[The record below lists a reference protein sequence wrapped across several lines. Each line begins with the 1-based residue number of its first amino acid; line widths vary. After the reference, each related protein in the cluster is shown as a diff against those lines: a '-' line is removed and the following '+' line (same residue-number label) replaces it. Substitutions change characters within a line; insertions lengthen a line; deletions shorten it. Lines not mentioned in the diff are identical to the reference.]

1 MRGAISIL
9 VTAGLL
15 AGCASSPP
23 PEPAA
28 TAAAEAPRPTASQA
42 LAALFRDIDE
52 ASLRRNPIQATAR
65 GDLRYADRL
74 GDFFSDSYYEAEREA
89 ARADLAALAAI
100 DRGALSADERVAYDV
115 FKWQRGMD
123 LKGLEGEIFAASMVR
138 PVDHFNG
145 FHTFFA
151 DLSSGEGIAPYKTV
165 KDYENGL
172 SRTKDFVRLVD
183 SAIARME
190 QGLAAGVVQPKLVM
204 ANVLEQLDAM
214 LAEGVEGSSFYRPV
228 ANFPAEI
235 PEADRP
241 RLRAAYAR
249 SISTEI
255 RPAVTKLRDF
265 IRDQYLPKARPSV
278 GLQDMKSGP
287 ALYRHLVALSTTT
300 DMTPDQIHRIGLAEV
315 ARIHREMESVK
326 AGVGYTGTLQSFFEH
341 IRTDPKFKP
350 KSREA
355 LQQGYVAIGKRLDA
369 TLPTMFSTIPRTP
382 LEIRPVPA
390 LTEKGAAR
398 GSYQGGTV
406 DGSRPGVFYFN
417 AYDLPSRTTP
427 GMETLY
433 LHEGAPGH
441 HFQISLAQEN
451 EALPSFMRFGGNT
464 AYVEGWGLYA
474 ETLGRELG
482 VYSDPYQ
489 YFGYLDSQ
497 LFRAIRLV
505 VDTGIHS
512 KGWTRDQTIQ
522 YILDNSSRG
531 RSNATAETER
541 YIAIPGQALAYKI
554 GQLKISEL
562 RTRAQR
568 ELGPR
573 FDIREFHAQV
583 LMTGAL
589 PLAVLEKKIDDWILR
604 YGTSTSSAPAQDE
617 RSGLSAT
624 AHPE

>member
-1 MRGAISIL
+1 MRVSIL
-9 VTAGLL
+9 AGCVATALL
-15 AGCASSPP
+15 AGCAPSSPP
-23 PEPAA
+23 APAA
-28 TAAAEAPRPTASQA
+28 TAEAPRQTASQA
-42 LAALFRDIDE
+42 LAALFQASDE
-52 ASLRRNPIQATAR
+52 ASLRRNPIQAISR

-74 GDFFSDSYYEAEREA
+74 GDFFSDSYYDSEREA

-100 DRGALSADERVAYDV
+100 DRSALSADERVAYDV

-123 LKGLEGEIFAASMVR
+123 LKGLEGEVFAATKVR

-151 DLSSGEGIAPYKTV
+151 EINSGQGIAPYKTV

-172 SRTKDFVRLVD
+172 ARASDFVRLTD
-183 SAIARME
+183 SAITRME
-190 QGLAAGVVQPKLVM
+190 EGLAAGIVQPKLVM

-228 ANFPAEI
+228 TAFPAEV
-235 PEADRP
+235 PEADRA
-241 RLRAAYAR
+241 RLRAAYER

-255 RPAVTKLRDF
+255 RPALTRLRDF
-265 IRDQYLPKARPSV
+265 VRDRYLPQARPTV
-278 GLQDMKSGP
+278 GLQDMKGGP

-300 DMTPDQIHRIGLAEV
+300 DMSPDEIHRIGLAEV
-315 ARIHREMESVK
+315 DRLHREMEGVK
-326 AGVGYTGTLQSFFEH
+326 AQVGFKGSLQQFFEY

-350 KSREA
+350 ASREA
-355 LQQGYVAIGKRLDA
+355 LQQGYVAIGRRLDA
-369 TLPTMFSTIPRTP
+369 TLPSLFSTIPRTP

-398 GSYQGGTV
+398 GSYQGGTA

-474 ETLGRELG
+474 ETLGKELG
-482 VYSDPYQ
+482 VYTDPYQ

-512 KGWTRDQTIQ
+512 KGWTRDRTIQ

-554 GQLKISEL
+554 GQMKISEL
-562 RTRAQR
+562 RARA
-568 ELGPR
+568 EKALGPR
-573 FDIREFHAQV
+573 FDLREFHAQV

-589 PLAVLEKKIDDWILR
+589 PLAVLEKKIDDWIVAKK
-604 YGTSTSSAPAQDE
+604 G
-617 RSGLSAT
+617 
-624 AHPE
+624 